1 MENFIKQLID
11 NNIEKSLIDKL
22 TTLLSNTNGKFYI
35 IYPKENK
42 FSFPYLLY
50 IPNKLESNTLILH
63 GNNLAQEEGNIMN
76 IYSAVFET
84 TASAGYDLLNL
95 NQPIIVPVTSNYIH
109 PANNNMHEF
118 FPMQASRNVLFC
130 SNPNNTYY
138 KLFEQINN
146 MIDDCRNFI
155 FEKINTTIAQ
165 KIICH
170 GFSSSAKFVLRY
182 ATCYPERVSLL
193 IAGGFGNQAFVPLE
207 KIAIENKK
215 IELIYPIG
223 IKDINHI
230 TGKPFDCDNFKEMK
244 QFYFIGAEENED
256 NDTAFN
262 FRHTDEDIKNIY
274 EKVFGNIYQSRF
286 DKLVKIYKDL
296 GYNNV
301 EFVRYPNYGHSS
313 TPGIKH
319 TTELILKYRNLKIGG
334 ITL

>member
-22 TTLLSNTNGKFYI
+22 TNLLSKTKGKFYI
-35 IYPKENK
+35 INPKENK
-42 FSFPYLLY
+42 FRFPYLLY

-182 ATCYPERVSLL
+182 ATCYPEKVSLL
-193 IAGGFGNQAFVPLE
+193 IAGGFGNQAFIPLE
-207 KIAIENKK
+207 KITIENKE

-223 IKDINHI
+223 VKNINYI
-230 TGKPFDCDNFKEMK
+230 TGKSFDYQNYKEMK
-244 QFYFIGAEENED
+244 QFYFIGAEENEN

-274 EKVFGNIYQSRF
+274 EKVFGNVYQNRF
-286 DKLVKIYKDL
+286 DKLAQIYKDL
-296 GYNNV
+296 EYNNV
-301 EFVRYPNYGHSS
+301 EFIRYPNYGHSG
-313 TPGIKH
+313 TPGIQH
-319 TTELILKYRNLKIGG
+319 TTELIFNYRNL
-334 ITL
+334 